1 MRSADRPVR
10 QHPGPREASRQGDD
24 DAATFGAA
32 MAEFEAGRDSQGRL
46 RAEFTF
52 EDVPAPRRLAPFAA
66 ATSATVQR
74 DGTEVAWGRLVLLYD
89 PEGQDGWPGLYRLIS
104 YLRAEVDPEIAA
116 DPMLC
121 QVGWS
126 WLIEALDARTPGY
139 GAPSGTVTRVTTEG
153 FGGKEDEPPMHAF
166 ELRASWS
173 PVSPAGTS
181 GQAAGM
187 PGLAGAVLAETA
199 SAVSPDAAR
208 SADPVVLGIA
218 AHVTAWCDSLAAVA
232 GLPPPELGAYTL
244 PAAAAAADQ
253 RSRRRQ

>member
-1 MRSADRPVR
+1 MRSAGRPVR
-10 QHPGPREASRQGDD
+10 QHPVPRDTSQQGDD
-24 DAATFGAA
+24 EAVTFGAA
-32 MAEFEAGRDSQGRL
+32 VAEFEAGRDSQGQL

-52 EDVPAPRRLAPFAA
+52 EDLPAPKRLAPFAT
-66 ATSATVQR
+66 ATSATVRR
-74 DGTEVAWGRLVLLYD
+74 DDGEVAWGRLVLLYD

-153 FGGKEDEPPMHAF
+153 FGGKEGEPPVHEF

-173 PVSPAGTS
+173 PVGPAGPA
-181 GQAAGM
+181 GPAA
-187 PGLAGAVLAETA
+187 L
-199 SAVSPDAAR
+199 D
-208 SADPVVLGIA
+208 IA
-218 AHVTAWCDSLAAVA
+218 AHVTAWCDSLAAAA
-232 GLPPPELGAYTL
+232 GLPPLALSAHAL
-244 PAAAAAADQ
+244 PAAAAVAEQ
-253 RSRRRQ
+253 RSRRHR